1 MTRILLCMGTRPEI
15 IKMAPVYDAIRR
27 HGGGLEPLVL
37 HTGQHDQMATPLYR
51 FFEMPPAVTLTP
63 RRRGAS
69 LAHLSASVL
78 EQSAEAI
85 ETVRP
90 DAVLVQGD
98 TTSALCCAQAA
109 FYARVPVG
117 HVEAGLRTYA
127 PDPFPEEKN
136 RELVGRLA
144 HWHFAPTDQ
153 ARRNLESERVGGS
166 IHLVGNTIVDAVE
179 LGLRRLGDVDLAS
192 ADPLDPSLPGLAA
205 FLARH
210 SARRLILV
218 TAHRRENWG
227 EPMQRIARAVARLAR
242 ERDDLAWV
250 WPLHQNPQVQQTV
263 RAELDDLA
271 NAKEARLLLTEPL
284 NYPALLAVMSRTY
297 LILTDSGGI
306 QEEAATLRRPVI
318 VLREETE
325 RRELIDAGGGVL
337 AGTDGDTIHAAA
349 TRLLDDPAAYSKMR
363 LVSGANPFGDGHSAE
378 RIAAVL
384 DSR

>member
-15 IKMAPVYDAIRR
+15 IKMAPVYDALRR
-27 HGGGLEPLVL
+27 HPGRIEPLVL
-37 HTGQHDQMATPLYR
+37 HTGQHDTMASPLYR
-51 FFEMPPAVTLTP
+51 FFEMPPALTLTP

-85 ETVRP
+85 ERLSP
-90 DAVLVQGD
+90 DIVLVQGD
-98 TTSALCCAQAA
+98 TTSALCGAQAA
-109 FYARVPVG
+109 FYARIPVG

-127 PDPFPEEKN
+127 ADPFPEEKN
-136 RELVGRLA
+136 RELVARIA
-144 HWHFAPTDQ
+144 HWHFPPTEQ
-153 ARRNLESERVGGS
+153 ARRNLESERVGGT

-179 LGLRRLGDVDLAS
+179 LGLRRLGDAALAAS
-192 ADPLDPSLPGLAA
+192 DPQDPSLPALAA
-205 FLARH
+205 FLERQPD
-210 SARRLILV
+210 RRLILV

-227 EPMQRIARAVARLAR
+227 EPMQRIARAVARLAAA
-242 ERDDLAWV
+242 RDDLAWV
-250 WPLHQNPQVQQTV
+250 WPLHQNPDVQRTV
-263 RAELDDLA
+263 RSELQLLGTDLA
-271 NAKEARLLLTEPL
+271 QRMLLTEPL
-284 NYPALLAVMSRTY
+284 NYPALLAVMARTH

-318 VLREETE
+318 VLRESTE

-337 AGTDGDTIHAAA
+337 AGTDVDGIRAEVA
-349 TRLLDDPAAYSKMR
+349 RLLDDPAAYAAMR
-363 LVSGANPFGDGHSAE
+363 VAANPFGDGHSAE